1 MCGRFTLTNDMVELQ
16 GRFAFEAGDL
26 QYRPRYNVA
35 PGQRVLVVTRDS
47 ENRAG
52 FFHWGLIP
60 PWAKDPAIS
69 QRSINAR
76 GETVAEK
83 RSFRGAFRRR
93 RCLILADGFYEWRA
107 EGSGKTPM
115 RIVLKSREPFGFA
128 GVWEE
133 WKAPSDETIRSC
145 AIITTAANSL
155 IEPIHNRM
163 PVILHREEE
172 ALWLDPE
179 VDDPLLLT
187 QLLVAY
193 PAEDMEAYPVS
204 PLVNSYRNDTPAC
217 IEPLS

>member
-1 MCGRFTLTNDMVELQ
+1 MCGRFTLTNDMAELEE
-16 GRFAFEAGDL
+16 RFAFEAEDL
-26 QYRPRYNVA
+26 HYRPRYNVA

-128 GVWEE
+128 GLWEE

-193 PAEDMEAYPVS
+193 AAEDMKAYPVS